1 MDYVFT
7 PAADKLKPSAI
18 REILKLSTDPNVIPF
33 SAGNPSPEAF
43 PSDAVAEVTAAI
55 FREHPISALQY
66 SITEGFIKLRTYL
79 KEYMSKKYSVGNDA
93 DDIIITCG
101 AQQVMSLA
109 ATALAGPG
117 DTIICEKPSFV
128 GSINALKLS
137 GATLKGIPMEN
148 DGMDINALEETI
160 KTSKNVKLLY
170 VIPNFQ
176 NPTGITTSLE
186 KRKAI
191 YAIAKKYGIIIIED
205 NPYGDLYFKEAPP
218 ASIKSMDTDGIVV
231 YAGSAS
237 KVISP
242 GLRVGWCIAPKELIS
257 KFTALKQTQDV
268 HSNILAQMIVY
279 DFMAK
284 YDFEKHLDSLR
295 TLYTKKASLCFEEM
309 NRHLAP
315 EIEFQL
321 PGGGLFAWCKLPE
334 KIGMTDFCSRAIKD
348 YSVAVVPG
356 IAFNISEDDTSR
368 FFRINYSTPTDEQ
381 IKTGMEKL
389 GQLKA
394 DMLK

>member
-1 MDYVFT
+1 MDYIFT

-55 FREHPISALQY
+55 FREHPVSALQY

-79 KEYMSKKYSVGNDA
+79 REYMSRKYSVGSDA

-117 DTIICEKPSFV
+117 DTIICESPSFV

-137 GATLKGIPMEN
+137 GATLKGVPMEN

-160 KTSKNVKLLY
+160 KSSKNVKLIY

-191 YAIAKKYGIIIIED
+191 YSIAKKYGIVIIED

-218 ASIKSMDTDGIVV
+218 QSIKSMDTDGLVV

-279 DFMAK
+279 DFMTK
-284 YDFEKHLDSLR
+284 YDFEKHLDMLR
-295 TLYTKKASLCFEEM
+295 ALYTKKASFCFDLM
-309 NRHLAP
+309 QKNLAP

-334 KIGMTDFCSRAIKD
+334 KIDMREFCSRAIKE

-356 IAFNISEDDTSR
+356 IAFNISENDTSS

-389 GQLKA
+389 SLLKA